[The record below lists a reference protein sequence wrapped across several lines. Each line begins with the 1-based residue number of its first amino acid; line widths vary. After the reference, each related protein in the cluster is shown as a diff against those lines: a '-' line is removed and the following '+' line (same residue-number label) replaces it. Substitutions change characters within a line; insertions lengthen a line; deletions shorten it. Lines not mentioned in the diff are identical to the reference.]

1 MSWKSRAELKGF
13 NMSYIKNLNS
23 VHLDVLKEV
32 GNIGAGHAATA
43 LSTLL
48 NKKIDMTVPDVRIV
62 SFDEMM
68 EMAGGSENVVAGVFL
83 RIEGDAPGSMFF
95 ILPLQQAETFI
106 RALPGDIVF
115 SAEETPYNELA
126 LSALQELGNILS
138 GSYLSSLSDF
148 TRLSLYPSVP
158 ALSIDMVGAIVS
170 FGLLELSQVSDY
182 AIVIDT
188 ALNEESQSNS
198 DSVKGHF
205 FLLPDP
211 DSFQII
217 FKALGVQGNG

>member
-1 MSWKSRAELKGF
+1 MFIEKIS
-13 NMSYIKNLNS
+13 NM
-23 VHLDVLKEV
+23 HLDILKEI

-48 NKKIDMTVPDVRIV
+48 NKKVDMRVPNVRVV

-68 EMAGGSENVVAGVFL
+68 EMAGGSENVVASVFL

-95 ILPLQQAETFI
+95 VLPLEQAAAFI
-106 RALPGDIVF
+106 RQMIGDSGF
-115 SAEETPYNELA
+115 SFDNPPYDELA
-126 LSALQELGNILS
+126 MSALQELGNILS

-148 TRLSLYPSVP
+148 TNLSLYPSVP
-158 ALSIDMVGAIVS
+158 ALGIDMVGAIIS
-170 FGLLELSQVSDY
+170 YGLIELSQVSDY

-188 ALNEESQSNS
+188 ALNEDEMKDFES
-198 DSVKGHF
+198 VRGHF

-211 DSFQII
+211 ESFQII
-217 FKALGVQGNG
+217 FKALGVAGDE

>member
-1 MSWKSRAELKGF
+1 MGF
-13 NMSYIKNLNS
+13 EKEITHL
-23 VHLDVLKEV
+23 HLDILKEI
-32 GNIGAGHAATA
+32 GNIGAGHAATS

-48 NKKIDMTVPDVRIV
+48 NKKIDMKVPQVRVV

-68 EMAGGSENVVAGVFL
+68 EMAGGPDTVVVSVFL

-95 ILPLQQAETFI
+95 VLPLTQAASFI
-106 RALPGDIVF
+106 QRMTGDAEF
-115 SAEETPYNELA
+115 SFDEPPYSEIG
-126 LSALQELGNILS
+126 LSAMQELGNILS

-148 TRLSLYPSVP
+148 TSLNLYPSVP
-158 ALSIDMVGAIVS
+158 ALSVDMVGAIIS
-170 FGLLELSQVSDY
+170 FGLLEVSQTSDN

-188 ALNEESQSNS
+188 ALREEDIPET

-211 DSFQII
+211 DSFKSI
-217 FKALGVQGNG
+217 FKSLGV

>member
-1 MSWKSRAELKGF
+1 MTFLKSI
-13 NMSYIKNLNS
+13 SD
-23 VHLDVLKEV
+23 VHLDILKEV

-48 NKKIDMTVPDVRIV
+48 NTKIDMRVPRVRVV
-62 SFDEMM
+62 SFDEVM
-68 EMAGGSENVVAGVFL
+68 ELAGGADNVVASVFL

-95 ILPLQQAETFI
+95 ILPLPQAEKYIGQLIKKQSFTF
-106 RALPGDIVF
+106 
-115 SAEETPYNELA
+115 AEEQENELA

-148 TRLSLYPSVP
+148 TQLSLYPSVP
-158 ALSIDMVGAIVS
+158 ALSIDMVGAVIS

-188 ALNEESQSNS
+188 ALDEEDTQMP
-198 DSVKGHF
+198 DSVNGHF

-211 DSFQII
+211 DSFDS
-217 FKALGVQGNG
+217 FFAAVGVEGDAW

>member
-1 MSWKSRAELKGF
+1 MAFLDKFS
-13 NMSYIKNLNS
+13 N

-48 NKKIDMTVPDVRIV
+48 NKKIDMRVPHVRVV

-68 EMAGGSENVVAGVFL
+68 DMAGGPDNIVASVFL

-95 ILPLQQAETFI
+95 VLSLEQASAFI
-106 RALPGDIVF
+106 EQMIGDVDF
-115 SAEETPYNELA
+115 SFEEPPYNELA
-126 LSALQELGNILS
+126 MSALQELGNILS

-148 TRLSLYPSVP
+148 TSLDLYPSVP
-158 ALSIDMVGAIVS
+158 ALSIDMVGAIIS
-170 FGLLELSQVSDY
+170 FGLIELSQVSDY

-188 ALNEESQSNS
+188 ALDDDDVSVSESIN
-198 DSVKGHF
+198 GHF

-211 DSFQII
+211 DSFEII
-217 FKALGVQGNG
+217 FRALGVHLNE